1 MSKLL
6 LAAAAGAALVLA
18 PGIALAQAGS
28 TSGAPSASDMK
39 GPPNANGYGTDTG
52 MEKGSTVVGHA
63 GSSQEETPS
72 AKDLKGPPN
81 ANGYSK

>member
-6 LAAAAGAALVLA
+6 LAAAGAALLFA
-18 PGIALAQAGS
+18 PGVALAQAGS

-52 MEKGSTVVGHA
+52 MEKGSTVIGGA
-63 GSSQEETPS
+63 GSSKEEAPS
-72 AKDLKGPPN
+72 AQNLKGSPN
-81 ANGYSK
+81 ANGYGK